1 MSRIA
6 ETSVPIVDALATR
19 WSPRSFDQKA
29 VVTPADLTASFE
41 AARWSPSANNLQ
53 PWSFVAGY
61 RGEDTFN
68 VIAEN
73 LAGYNAA
80 WAPRAAALVVNLA
93 ESANAEGTPNKFAEY
108 DLGQAVAHFSVQATA
123 DGYFVHQ
130 MGGFDVAVIADKLG
144 IAEPWKIVS
153 VMAVGP
159 RAEADEL
166 PEPLAAREVAPRTRK
181 PLAEVVR

>member
-19 WSPRSFDQKA
+19 WSPRAFDQNA
-29 VVTPADLTASFE
+29 VVTAADLTASFE
-41 AARWSPSANNLQ
+41 AARWAPSASNIQ
-53 PWSFVAGY
+53 PWLFVAGF
-61 RGEDTFN
+61 RGDDTFAA
-68 VIAEN
+68 IAEN

-80 WAPRAAALVVNLA
+80 WAPHAAVLVVNVA
-93 ESANAEGTPNKFAEY
+93 ETASADGKPNKFAEY

-130 MGGFDVAVIADKLG
+130 MGGFDAAAIADKLG
-144 IAEPWKIVS
+144 IAEPWQIVS
-153 VMAVGP
+153 IMAVGP
-159 RAEADEL
+159 RGEASEL
-166 PEPLAAREVAPRTRK
+166 PEPLAEREVQPRTRK

>member
-19 WSPRSFDQKA
+19 WSPRSFDQDA
-29 VVTPADLTASFE
+29 VVTADDLTASFE

-61 RGEDTFN
+61 RGDAQFSA
-68 VIAEN
+68 IAEN

-80 WAPRAAALVVNLA
+80 WAPRAAALIVNLA
-93 ESANAEGTPNKFAEY
+93 QTEGADGTPNKFAQY

-130 MGGFDVAVIADKLG
+130 MGGFDAAVIADKLG
-144 IAEPWKIVS
+144 IDAPWQIVS

-159 RAEADEL
+159 RGEADEL
-166 PEPLAAREVAPRTRK
+166 PEPLAAREVQPRSRK